1 MTEIIRVLRLLLLGL
16 WLGAAIFFGAAVA
29 PVLFSVLRGANLANA
44 NELAGTIVTR
54 LLSIINRG
62 GFEVSLFLIV
72 TAYFMTRNESRLR
85 RFAEMISLAIM
96 AIMTGV
102 GHWVIAARMV
112 ALRAAMQGQIDLV
125 AINDPRRI
133 AFDSLHGYSVTVMG
147 VAMLAGL
154 VAFVIMA
161 SSTVRGSSPTPG
173 SPDGQPGWGGAV
185 REGSLSLKK
194 D

>member
-1 MTEIIRVLRLLLLGL
+1 MTEIVRVLRLLLLGL

-29 PVLFSVLRGANLANA
+29 QALFGVLRGANLANA
-44 NELAGTIVTR
+44 NELAGTIVSR
-54 LLSIINRG
+54 LLSIVNRG
-62 GFEVSLFLIV
+62 GFEISLFLIV

-112 ALRAAMQGQIDLV
+112 ALRAAMQGQIDQI
-125 AINDPRRI
+125 ARSDPRRI

-147 VAMLAGL
+147 AARVAGL
-154 VAFVIMA
+154 VAFAIIA
-161 SSTVRGSSPTPG
+161 RGSSPT
-173 SPDGQPGWGGAV
+173 V
-185 REGSLSLKK
+185 REGS